1 MKQNGAGVVTEVE
14 LSKIK
19 VVEHIG
25 NPAGTV
31 NQQEKSI
38 NLPFVK
44 ISPLWE
50 HLESMEVFKKFPQ
63 KPHFHTLMKMKE
75 VFREGSAIGSMS
87 AFASLV
93 EKISKLR
100 VDDPRELIDTNLEG
114 LVEMEQLGFD
124 VKAIRHRLNELL
136 DMKVKLGQL
145 ENRSKEV
152 KITITG
158 STHNKSNF
166 DKTISGIDKEIK
178 ELQEKRMMVVSMKEV
193 EVSEISKLQAEAK
206 AINEDIQ
213 SIQCDFGKL
222 VAAEW

>member
-1 MKQNGAGVVTEVE
+1 
-14 LSKIK
+14 
-19 VVEHIG
+19 
-25 NPAGTV
+25 
-31 NQQEKSI
+31 
-38 NLPFVK
+38 
-44 ISPLWE
+44 
-50 HLESMEVFKKFPQ
+50 MEVFKKFPQ
-63 KPHFHTLMKMKE
+63 KPHFHPLVKMNE

-136 DMKVKLGQL
+136 DVKVKLGQL

-152 KITITG
+152 KIRITG
-158 STHNKSNF
+158 STYDTSNF

-193 EVSEISKLQAEAK
+193 KVSEISKLQAEAE

-222 VAAEW
+222 VAAEWSL